1 MNSFREIERQF
12 VILNT
17 PKYVVLTGTQKD
29 ANSLL
34 CYGYVD
40 RTAGVTYQTVAAAMY
55 VDGDYSVVDTAQV
68 ISMKIRADSVPKEE
82 IIPIHNKALFK
93 QYAHIVDNI
102 DEFYYT
108 EPEVEKC
115 RAITELDQF
124 RHADFPD
131 DIQVMFV
138 KDGVRPEGI
147 WVRTTKFVGGDN
159 GTFVFEGN
167 MLNAP
172 HADFGV
178 TYGDTVVF
186 GTGIVD
192 EQGTRMCI
200 ALLQKK

>member
-1 MNSFREIERQF
+1 MKSFREVERQF

-17 PKYVVLTGTQKD
+17 PKYVVLTGTTKD

-40 RTAGVTYQTVAAAMY
+40 RTAGLTYQTVAATMY
-55 VDGDYSVVDTAQV
+55 VDGDYSIVDTAQF
-68 ISMKIRADSVPKEE
+68 ISMKIRADSIPKAE

-93 QYAHIVDNI
+93 QYAHIVENI

-108 EPEVEKC
+108 NPDVEKC
-115 RAITELDQF
+115 RAIKELDQF

-131 DIQVMFV
+131 DLQVAFI
-138 KDGVRPEGI
+138 KEGVRPEGI
-147 WVRTTKFVGGDN
+147 WVRTTKLLGSEDSTILLE
-159 GTFVFEGN
+159 GT
-167 MLNAP
+167 MLNTP

-178 TYGDTVVF
+178 TAGDAVMV
-186 GTGIVD
+186 GSGIID
-192 EQGTRMCI
+192 EQGTRVCF

>member
-1 MNSFREIERQF
+1 MKSFREVERQF

-17 PKYVVLTGTQKD
+17 PKYVVLTGTTKD

-55 VDGDYSVVDTAQV
+55 VDGDYSIVDTAQF
-68 ISMKIRADSVPKEE
+68 ISMKIRANSISKEE
-82 IIPIHNKALFK
+82 IIPIRNKALFK
-93 QYAHIVDNI
+93 QYSHIAENI

-108 EPEVEKC
+108 DPDVERC
-115 RAITELDQF
+115 REIRELDQF

-131 DIQVMFV
+131 DLQVMFI

-147 WVRTTKFVGGDN
+147 WVRTTKVYGDDGSTYLLE
-159 GTFVFEGN
+159 GT
-167 MLNAP
+167 MLNTP

-178 TYGDTVVF
+178 TAGDTIMI

-192 EQGTRMCI
+192 EQGTRVCF

>member
-1 MNSFREIERQF
+1 MKSFREVERQF
-12 VILNT
+12 VILDT
-17 PKYVVLTGTQKD
+17 PKNVMLTGSKSE

-40 RTAGVTYQTVAAAMY
+40 RTAGLTYQSVAATMY
-55 VDGDYSVVDTAQV
+55 VDGDYTVVDTALTV
-68 ISMKIRADSVPKEE
+68 SLKIRADSVEKDK
-82 IIPIHNKALFK
+82 IIPISNKALFK
-93 QYAHIVDNI
+93 QYAYIVDNI

-108 EPEVEKC
+108 NPEVEKC
-115 RAITELDQF
+115 RAIKEFDQF

-131 DIQVMFV
+131 DIQVMFF
-138 KDGVRPEGI
+138 KEGVRPEGI
-147 WVRTTKFVGGDN
+147 WVRTTKLIGCDN
-159 GTFVFEGN
+159 GTFVLEGK

-186 GTGIVD
+186 GTGVID

-200 ALLQKK
+200 ALLQKE

>member
-1 MNSFREIERQF
+1 MRSFREVERQF
-12 VILNT
+12 VILNAAENV
-17 PKYVVLTGTQKD
+17 KFTGSQKE

-40 RTAGVTYQTVAAAMY
+40 CSAGLTYQSVATAMY
-55 VDGDYSVVDTAQV
+55 VDGDYSVVDTELIV
-68 ISMKIRADSVPKEE
+68 SLKIRADSVTKEN
-82 IIPIHNKALFK
+82 IIPISNKALFK
-93 QYAHIVDNI
+93 QYSHIVDNI

-131 DIQVMFV
+131 DIQVMFI

-147 WVRTTKFVGGDN
+147 WVRTTKFVGGKN
-159 GTFVFEGN
+159 GTFVFEGK

>member
-55 VDGDYSVVDTAQV
+55 VDGDYSVVDTAQF
-68 ISMKIRADSVPKEE
+68 ISMKIRADSIPKEE
-82 IIPIHNKALFK
+82 IIPIHNKALFR
-93 QYAHIVDNI
+93 QYAHIVENI

-108 EPEVEKC
+108 DLEVEKC
-115 RAITELDQF
+115 REIQELDQF

-131 DIQVMFV
+131 DLQVAFI
-138 KDGVRPEGI
+138 KEGFRPEGI
-147 WVRTTKFVGGDN
+147 WVRTTKLHGSEGSTFLLE
-159 GTFVFEGN
+159 GTI
-167 MLNAP
+167 LNTP
-172 HADFGV
+172 YADFGV
-178 TYGDTVVF
+178 SAGDTIMV
-186 GTGIVD
+186 GSGIVN
-192 EQGTRMCI
+192 EQGTRVCF

>member
-1 MNSFREIERQF
+1 MKSFREVERQF
-12 VILNT
+12 VIINT
-17 PKYVVLTGTQKD
+17 PKYVVLTGTTKD

-40 RTAGVTYQTVAAAMY
+40 CSAGLTYQTVAAAMY
-55 VDGDYSVVDTAQV
+55 VDGDYSVVDTAQI
-68 ISMKIRADSVPKEE
+68 ISMKIRADSVAKED
-82 IIPIHNKALFK
+82 IIPISNKALFK

-108 EPEVEKC
+108 DPEVEKC

-131 DIQVMFV
+131 DLQVMFI
-138 KDGVRPEGI
+138 KEGIRPEGI
-147 WVRTTKFVGGDN
+147 WVRTEKLQGQDN
-159 GTFVFEGN
+159 STFLLEGK
-167 MLNAP
+167 MLNTP

-178 TYGDTVVF
+178 KCGDTILF
-186 GTGIVD
+186 GSGIVD
-192 EQGTRMCI
+192 AQGTRVCF

>member
-1 MNSFREIERQF
+1 MKSFREVERQF
-12 VILNT
+12 VIINT
-17 PKYVVLTGTQKD
+17 PKYVVLTGTTKD

-40 RTAGVTYQTVAAAMY
+40 RSAGLTYQTVAAAMY
-55 VDGDYSVVDTAQV
+55 VDGDYSVVDTAQI
-68 ISMKIRADSVPKEE
+68 ISMKIRADSVAKED
-82 IIPIHNKALFK
+82 IIPISNKALFK

-108 EPEVEKC
+108 DPEVEKC
-115 RAITELDQF
+115 RAIIEFDQF

-131 DIQVMFV
+131 DIQVMFF
-138 KDGVRPEGI
+138 KEGVRPEGI
-147 WVRTTKFVGGDN
+147 WVRTTKLIGCDN
-159 GTFVFEGN
+159 GTFVLEGK

-200 ALLQKK
+200 ALLQK

>member
-1 MNSFREIERQF
+1 MKSFREIERQF
-12 VILNT
+12 IILNA
-17 PKYVVLTGTQKD
+17 PENVKLTGSRKE

-40 RTAGVTYQTVAAAMY
+40 CSAGLTYQSVATSMY
-55 VDGDYSVVDTAQV
+55 IDGDYSLVDTALTV
-68 ISMKIRADSVPKEE
+68 SFKIRADSVAKDK
-82 IIPIHNKALFK
+82 IIPISNKALFK
-93 QYAHIVDNI
+93 QYAYIVDNI

-115 RAITELDQF
+115 RAIKELDQF

-131 DIQVMFV
+131 DVQVMFI
-138 KDGVRPEGI
+138 KEGVRPEGI
-147 WVRTTKFVGGDN
+147 WVRTTKLVGCDN
-159 GTFVFEGN
+159 GNFVFEGK

-192 EQGTRMCI
+192 EQGTRVCI
-200 ALLQKK
+200 ALLKKE

>member
-1 MNSFREIERQF
+1 MKSFREVERQF
-12 VILNT
+12 VIINT
-17 PKYVVLTGTQKD
+17 PKYVVLTGTTKD

-40 RTAGVTYQTVAAAMY
+40 RSAGLTYQTVAAAMY
-55 VDGDYSVVDTAQV
+55 VDGDYSVVDTAQI
-68 ISMKIRADSVPKEE
+68 ISMKIRADSVAKED
-82 IIPIHNKALFK
+82 IIPISNKALFK

-108 EPEVEKC
+108 DPEVEKC
-115 RAITELDQF
+115 RAIIEFDQF

-131 DIQVMFV
+131 DIQVMFF
-138 KDGVRPEGI
+138 KDGVQPEGI
-147 WVRTTKFVGGDN
+147 WVRTTKLIGCDN
-159 GTFVFEGN
+159 GTFVLEGK

-178 TYGDTVVF
+178 TYGDTVIF